1 LSDDLVMSI
10 VYLNGE
16 FCPADEAKVSVFD
29 RGFLLGDG
37 VYEVIPAYAGNL
49 FRLKEHL
56 DRLQSS
62 LDAIRLENPLSYEQ
76 WEEMLN
82 QLVNDNFD
90 PNLSVYLQVTR
101 GAAVR
106 DHAFPKDTPASV
118 FAMAN
123 VIHALPDKCYK
134 DGIATITV
142 EDNRWQR
149 CDIKSISLLANVL
162 LRQQAVDQGVTESI
176 LIRDGFLTEGSASNV
191 FAVIDG
197 EIRTPAKGQ
206 YILPGIT
213 RDLVLELAH
222 ENNIPAV
229 EKPVTE
235 SELFNAQEIWVT
247 SSTKEVLPVTKL
259 NGQAV
264 GNGKPGKVW
273 EKMIE
278 VYRAYKQSLLD
289 G

>member
-1 LSDDLVMSI
+1 MSI

-16 FCPADEAKVSVFD
+16 FCHADQAKVSVFD

-37 VYEVIPAYAGNL
+37 VYEVIPAYAGKL

-62 LDAIRLENPLSYEQ
+62 LDAIRLENPLPYEQ
-76 WEEMLN
+76 WEEMLSR
-82 QLVNDNFD
+82 LVKENFD

-106 DHAFPKDTPASV
+106 DHAFPKDTPASI

-123 VIHALPDKCYK
+123 KIQALPEKYYQE
-134 DGIATITV
+134 GVAAITV

-162 LRQQAVDQGVTESI
+162 LRQQAVDQGVSEAI
-176 LIRDGFLTEGSASNV
+176 LVRDGMLTEGSASNV
-191 FAVIDG
+191 FVVVDG
-197 EIRTPAKGQ
+197 EIRTPPKGQ

-213 RDLVLELAH
+213 RDLVLELAL
-222 ENNIPAV
+222 ENKMPAA
-229 EKPVTE
+229 EKPV
-235 SELFNAQEIWVT
+235 SVQELLAADEVWIT
-247 SSTKEVLPVTKL
+247 SSTKEVLPVTRL

-264 GNGKPGKVW
+264 GSGKPGKVW
-273 EKMIE
+273 EKMSDI
-278 VYRAYKQSLLD
+278 YRAYKQTLLA